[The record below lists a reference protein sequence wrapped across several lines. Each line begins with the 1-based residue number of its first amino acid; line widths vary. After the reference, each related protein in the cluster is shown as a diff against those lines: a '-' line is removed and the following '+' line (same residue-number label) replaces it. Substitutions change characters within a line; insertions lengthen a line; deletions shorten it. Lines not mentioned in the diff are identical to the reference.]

1 MKAKSLK
8 SRLMYL
14 SLLISVITI
23 LFNYWSVP
31 FLSAFFTQYFNLFSA
46 AVIVLSIS
54 RLVGISNKMD
64 FKMEVSN
71 RIYVS
76 NMAIIILAIELIIS
90 LNFQYFNTNND
101 RVFVYALC
109 LTPSFGFILSRPMLR
124 LNYLEAGLERM
135 EHNGNIPAN

>member
-1 MKAKSLK
+1 
-8 SRLMYL
+8 MYL

-23 LFNYWSVP
+23 LLNYWSIS
-31 FLSAFFTQYFNLFSA
+31 FLSEFLPKYFNLFSA
-46 AVIVLSIS
+46 TVIVLLIS

-64 FKMEVSN
+64 FRLETGN
-71 RIYVS
+71 TIYVS
-76 NMAIIILAIELIIS
+76 NMAIIILAIELIVS

-109 LTPSFGFILSRPMLR
+109 LTPSFGFILSRPLLR